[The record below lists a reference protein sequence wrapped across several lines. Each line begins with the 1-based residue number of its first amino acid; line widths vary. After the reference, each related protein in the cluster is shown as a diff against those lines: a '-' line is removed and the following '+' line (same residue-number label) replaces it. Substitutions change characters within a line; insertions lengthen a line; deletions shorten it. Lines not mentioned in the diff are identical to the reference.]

1 MRGKREGE
9 TEVGGWDG
17 RGRVRREREG
27 WKREGGTER
36 KVKRGKRMKR

>member
-1 MRGKREGE
+1 MRQKWEGE
-9 TEVGGWDG
+9 TEVG
-17 RGRVRREREG
+17 G